1 MDDVI
6 IVDNN
11 KYQLI
16 IKNAHKKNQETDMI

>member
-16 IKNAHKKNQETDMI
+16 IRKCTQKNQETEMI